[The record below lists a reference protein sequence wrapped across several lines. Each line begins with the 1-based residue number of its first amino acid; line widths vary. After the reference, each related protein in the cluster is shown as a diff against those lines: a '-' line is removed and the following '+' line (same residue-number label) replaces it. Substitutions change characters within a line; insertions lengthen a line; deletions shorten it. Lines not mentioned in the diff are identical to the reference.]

1 MMNPPASTIARA
13 AVRVLAVWTA
23 DSLSGCMVG
32 PDYVRPGT
40 DVPAAY
46 KELPPNKPAEPRDT
60 APRGNWWE
68 VFGDPELNAL
78 EAQVAQA
85 NQTLKQAEANYR
97 VAHAAIRVAQ
107 AGLYPGV
114 TGSAAATRAG
124 GGGNSRSATGNL
136 YTASLDASWELDLWG
151 RIRRG
156 VEASEAT
163 AQASAAD
170 VANTQLSLEAELAQ
184 DYLLLR
190 VADAEKRVLE
200 ATVTAY
206 TDNYNLTQNR
216 YKAGVAARA
225 DVVQAEAQLLAAK
238 VQLIDLN
245 VSRANFEH
253 AIAVLIGKPPSE
265 LSILP
270 KEGTP
275 MLPEIPVG
283 VPSELLERRPD
294 IASAERQ
301 MAAANANIGV
311 ATAAIYPSLTLSAT
325 GGFVGTSFAN
335 WISLP
340 NRFWSIGATLAG
352 TVFDAGAKFAL
363 RDEAIAQYDANVA
376 GYRQTVLSAFQDVE
390 DNLSTLRI
398 LDQEA
403 GVQDQALRAA
413 RESVVLTTNQY
424 KAGIVAYLNVVTVQ
438 AVALQSELNQVQLRG
453 RRFSASIAL
462 VKALGGGF
470 DATSLAATR

>member
-1 MMNPPASTIARA
+1 
-13 AVRVLAVWTA
+13 
-23 DSLSGCMVG
+23 
-32 PDYVRPGT
+32 
-40 DVPAAY
+40 
-46 KELPPNKPAEPRDT
+46 
-60 APRGNWWE
+60 
-68 VFGDPELNAL
+68 
-78 EAQVAQA
+78 
-85 NQTLKQAEANYR
+85 
-97 VAHAAIRVAQ
+97 
-107 AGLYPGV
+107 
-114 TGSAAATRAG
+114 
-124 GGGNSRSATGNL
+124 
-136 YTASLDASWELDLWG
+136 
-151 RIRRG
+151 
-156 VEASEAT
+156 
-163 AQASAAD
+163 
-170 VANTQLSLEAELAQ
+170 
-184 DYLLLR
+184 
-190 VADAEKRVLE
+190 
-200 ATVTAY
+200 
-206 TDNYNLTQNR
+206 
-216 YKAGVAARA
+216 
-225 DVVQAEAQLLAAK
+225 
-238 VQLIDLN
+238 
-245 VSRANFEH
+245 
-253 AIAVLIGKPPSE
+253 
-265 LSILP
+265 
-270 KEGTP
+270 